1 MGAIDDLLVE
11 VKTAT
16 RCSVINGDVLP
27 LPQSASPDKLTLVVN
42 CFYGTQ
48 SSPGG
53 AAVLVPQCRTV
64 VGKALDSIAT
74 FIQRSDIE
82 FDIVGVSIFWLD
94 DSGEYVRA
102 YWANSRKDLLS
113 ESRPRIVAEGS
124 QVFNI
129 Q

>member
-1 MGAIDDLLVE
+1 
-11 VKTAT
+11 
-16 RCSVINGDVLP
+16 
-27 LPQSASPDKLTLVVN
+27 
-42 CFYGTQ
+42 
-48 SSPGG
+48 
-53 AAVLVPQCRTV
+53 V